1 MLLSFCFFVSFF
13 FSPSQSKRKDSE
25 PRTKC
30 LLNNAEITPH
40 HPKDPVEM
48 RRINFQTPGNWLQTS
63 LSRWE
68 GRSGATALSFAPS
81 CLREG
86 CCRAAFETQH

>member
-1 MLLSFCFFVSFF
+1 MAAFGSASPERGTHLHQVRARLLAC
-13 FSPSQSKRKDSE
+13 PSRLATQKGPQTNRLSTLVFKSKRKDSE

-63 LSRWE
+63 LS
-68 GRSGATALSFAPS
+68 P
-81 CLREG
+81 
-86 CCRAAFETQH
+86 